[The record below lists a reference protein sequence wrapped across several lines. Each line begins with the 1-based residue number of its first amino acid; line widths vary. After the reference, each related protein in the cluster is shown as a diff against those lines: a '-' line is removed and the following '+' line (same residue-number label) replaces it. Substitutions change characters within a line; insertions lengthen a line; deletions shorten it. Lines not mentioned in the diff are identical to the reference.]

1 MAATAKSCSR
11 TLSSSFGYMVRQPVT
26 VGLVAAT
33 GVAALA
39 LVDAD
44 STSIPLCPL
53 KAITGLDCPLCG
65 GLRAVSA
72 LTRLRIS
79 EALDHNV
86 LFTASVPLLV
96 VAWIYWLWSA
106 ARGVDRWQPPRWAAT
121 VGLTVLVVFA
131 VARNLPLFPWL
142 GSEA

>member
-1 MAATAKSCSR
+1 
-11 TLSSSFGYMVRQPVT
+11 MVRQPVT

-44 STSIPLCPL
+44 SASVPLCPL
-53 KAITGLDCPLCG
+53 KSLTGLDCPLCG

-72 LTRLRIS
+72 LSHLRVS
-79 EALDHNV
+79 EALDHNL

-96 VAWIYWLWSA
+96 AGWLYWLWSA
-106 ARGVDRWQPPRWAAT
+106 AREDVSWQPPRWAST
-121 VGLTVLVVFA
+121 TVLTLLVAFA
-131 VARNLPLFPWL
+131 VARNLPFFPWL
-142 GSEA
+142 ASEA